1 MRKRATIIFTI
12 LFLLL
17 STITACA
24 SGGVNAN
31 VIEEQESTNIK
42 IKING
47 VELKISADYGY
58 PFIDTQNRTMIPLR
72 IISESLGHKVE
83 WDNKTQTANIDK
95 IVFITVGE
103 NIAYGL
109 GNENNPSGIIEMD
122 TKAILKDS
130 RTYVPLRFVVEALGY
145 EVKYDSPKESN
156 GYNHIVDIE
165 RSKITRSDIFKEGMT
180 TPEVPTDTGDGIKI
194 KTESGTVTFNADTDV
209 DKRFGGLTDDKAIE
223 LIEAFHKSMKL
234 AENKNN
240 ITLSFYQPTL
250 PEGMEYT
257 TFIEIKTKNSEYLAI
272 YDASKRENSRL
283 AKLRDDGY
291 IEVIDDEINPSE
303 IQYVLVTS
311 RVKYK
316 GDNSILYVEELKTG
330 KKAIGENAF
339 LGLD

>member
-1 MRKRATIIFTI
+1 VRK
-12 LFLLL
+12 
-17 STITACA
+17 
-24 SGGVNAN
+24 
-31 VIEEQESTNIK
+31 TNISIIILISILLFSIVANAK
-42 IKING
+42 EATNVKINLNG
-47 VELKISADYGY
+47 TELKVPKEYGA
-58 PFIDTQNRTMIPLR
+58 PFIDSQSRTMIPIR
-72 IISESLGHKVE
+72 IIGEKLGHKVE
-83 WDNKTQTANIDK
+83 WDNRSQTANIDK
-95 IVFITVGE
+95 TISIKIGKK
-103 NIAYGL
+103 IAYGP
-109 GNENNPSGIIEMD
+109 GSENNPSGTIEMD
-122 TKAILKDS
+122 TKAILKDG

-145 EVKYDSPKESN
+145 QVKYDGPKASN
-156 GYNHIVDIE
+156 GYNHMV
-165 RSKITRSDIFKEGMT
+165 DIFKEGIT

-194 KTESGTVTFNADTDV
+194 KIEGGTVVFNPETDV

-234 AENKNN
+234 TENKDN

-272 YDASKRENSRL
+272 YDATKRENSRL

-303 IQYVLVTS
+303 IQYVLATS

-330 KKAIGENAF
+330 KKAIGENSF